1 MVGPKFA
8 DARHEESGT
17 SEVGAGSDDSGNN
30 KHGSYNRAL
39 KAAPQI
45 EQHGITSA
53 SDMASQPSGAI
64 MAGNL
69 GFSQIAKKVGCLMG
83 DKLDKSEALLDCYV
97 HEEGQCEYHPRLCMQ
112 WPHALSLYGHMC
124 IWAYPKG
131 SYPFPNSTRLIS
143 PNWKCQH
150 HLLFC
155 MAPLPCTL

>member
-8 DARHEESGT
+8 DARPEESGT

-97 HEEGQCEYHPRLCMQ
+97 HEDFG
-112 WPHALSLYGHMC
+112 
-124 IWAYPKG
+124 
-131 SYPFPNSTRLIS
+131 
-143 PNWKCQH
+143 
-150 HLLFC
+150 
-155 MAPLPCTL
+155 